1 MEPSTRRYLIRFSVA
16 MAAYCVLLPVALS
29 AGRAIAP
36 PWTMACALLV
46 LPSVVLM
53 VRAVGQFFQEVDE
66 LARKVMVESLALGFV
81 IGTPILLIVGLF
93 QVFGLADMS
102 FMWAFAILMAG
113 WLIGGFL
120 ARRRYT

>member
-29 AGRAIAP
+29 AGRAVAP
-36 PWTMACALLV
+36 PWNMACALLV

-93 QVFGLADMS
+93 QAFGLADLS
-102 FMWAFAILMAG
+102 FLWAFAILMAG
-113 WLIGGFL
+113 WLIGSFL
-120 ARRRYT
+120 ARRRDT

>member
-1 MEPSTRRYLIRFSVA
+1 MEPSTRRYLLRFSVA

-29 AGRAIAP
+29 AGRAVAP
-36 PWTMACALLV
+36 PWNMACALLV

-81 IGTPILLIVGLF
+81 IGTDL
-93 QVFGLADMS
+93 S
-102 FMWAFAILMAG
+102 FLWAFAILMAG
-113 WLIGGFL
+113 WLIGSFL